1 MIAVNGPTS
10 KASNKNDDSTFHAAI
25 ARPVTRSAQCLN
37 YCEPT
42 VNDS

>member
-1 MIAVNGPTS
+1 MIAVNAPIS
-10 KASNKNDDSTFHAAI
+10 KASNKKDDSTFHAAI
-25 ARPVTRSAQCLN
+25 ARPVTSSTQCLN